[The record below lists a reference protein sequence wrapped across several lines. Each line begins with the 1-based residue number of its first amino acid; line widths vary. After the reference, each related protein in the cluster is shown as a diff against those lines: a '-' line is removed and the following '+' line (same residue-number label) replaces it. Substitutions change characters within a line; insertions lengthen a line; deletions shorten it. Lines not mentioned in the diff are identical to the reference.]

1 MSLTLIK
8 GKRIEQ
14 INLIRKIDSELLMMR
29 LERFDQMIITQALL
43 NMLKEVTSTMDRWH

>member
-1 MSLTLIK
+1 MSPALIK

-29 LERFDQMIITQALL
+29 LERFDLMIITQALL
-43 NMLKEVTSTMDRWH
+43 NILKEINLVTNW

>member
-1 MSLTLIK
+1 MSLILIK

-14 INLIRKIDSELLMMR
+14 INLIRKIDSELLMMK

-43 NMLKEVTSTMDRWH
+43 NMLKEVNSMVNWWH